1 MKIKIKMKSTLL
13 QKKIWMNTWKKV
25 DYQEPIFEMF
35 KLLTVVHLVR
45 FACLSR
51 HNKLPK
57 HDE

>member
-1 MKIKIKMKSTLL
+1 MKSTLL

-51 HNKLPK
+51 HNELPK
-57 HDE
+57 HHE